1 MTNKTVMCLFDIN
14 IHNSYKDLLL
24 QELSQINLIHIKP
37 KQIEGE
43 SQKKGEN
50 VVDKIKKLRANTEDL
65 FKALKISDYDLQNL
79 KAKKDERIEFKV
91 KDVDE
96 LINFLLEEVDFYS
109 NRVAELERY
118 TAKVKI
124 ELNKMKT
131 IEESYKFMEKVN
143 LTRDNLSK
151 LDQLSFRVFITFSK
165 NLINLKNLFEFSKFP
180 NFYETQDISD
190 DRIIFYTI
198 YPVDKEDELKEKVR
212 IIHAE
217 EVPILKKYLLSDG
230 INFNRISSELK
241 LIDNTMDKYQ
251 KELERLRDDNILL
264 FAAIHEAVTNI
275 EEYNWA
281 ERQFEEITSSRSQ
294 LKFFIPAYKKDT
306 IQQRLIE
313 VFKDQI
319 TIHSI
324 EISKKPLTISEEE
337 KQELDLHK
345 STAKK
350 PYKSAE
356 IKSDEEEIS
365 EELREETPRIMKNN
379 FFVRPFETLTRM
391 YGTPSYSEIDPTPF
405 LAITFPILFGLMFG
419 DIGHGLVLIIAG
431 VVGALLFRNKKGS
444 DFLNFC
450 WIIFYCGWGAILC
463 GFLYGEFF
471 GMHDIEIGGQILVH
485 LTPIKLSSVIPEPH
499 ILLIISGIG
508 AVIFILGGIERL
520 ISRTR
525 KRRWIIDLGL
535 TLILLPL
542 ILIVL
547 TPVLDITLHN
557 PISNILT
564 VFLFAVLVGVIHINL
579 GWFIQFLNYW
589 RQSRKYL
596 SFSDSLVKILLLTGG
611 TILLFVYGFDIN
623 AWLAP
628 PYPILLPLIP
638 GILLI
643 ILKPLG
649 KIFHISYLKKESYK
663 ELVGEGSMETFETLL
678 SIISNVASYIR
689 LLALAL
695 AHIALMI
702 AIQAM
707 AGLVQGEGIFV
718 EIIRL
723 IGLIFGNVVVI
734 LIEGLLVFLNAL
746 RLNFY
751 EFFFKFY
758 HGSGTQFY
766 PFYLD
771 DNFSIIEFK
780 LKTDKDIIFEEIEK
794 EIESKKTQED
804 IIKATKYISKKYL

>member
-1 MTNKTVMCLFDIN
+1 MTDKTVMCLFDIN

-24 QELSQINLIHIKP
+24 QEISQIHLIHIRP
-37 KQIEGE
+37 KETE
-43 SQKKGEN
+43 DETQKKGDQEI
-50 VVDKIKKLRANTEDL
+50 DRIKKLRANTEDL
-65 FKALKISDYDLQNL
+65 LKALKISDYDLQNL
-79 KAKKDERIEFKV
+79 KAKKAERIEFKV

-96 LINFLLEEVDFYS
+96 LITYLLEEVDFYS

-118 TAKVKI
+118 ISKVNI
-124 ELNKMKT
+124 ELSKMKT
-131 IEESYKFMEKVN
+131 IEEGYQFMERMN
-143 LTRDNLSK
+143 LTRNNLSK
-151 LDQLSFRVFITFSK
+151 LNELSFRVFITFSK

-190 DRIIFYTI
+190 ERTIFYTI
-198 YPVDKEDELKEKVR
+198 YPVDKEDELKEKIR

-241 LIDNTMDKYQ
+241 LINNTLDKYQ

-264 FAAIHEAVTNI
+264 FAAIHEAVINI

-281 ERQFEEITSSRSQ
+281 ERQFEEVTSNRSQ
-294 LKFFIPAYKKDT
+294 LKFFIPVVKKDA
-306 IQQRLIE
+306 IQQRLID
-313 VFKDQI
+313 VFKDKI
-319 TIHSI
+319 AIHSV
-324 EISKKPLTISEEE
+324 EISKKPLVISEEE
-337 KQELDLHK
+337 NQELDLNK
-345 STAKK
+345 SPVKK
-350 PYKSAE
+350 PYKSE
-356 IKSDEEEIS
+356 KFEPNEVETNED
-365 EELREETPRIMKNN
+365 LRESTPRIMKNN
-379 FFVRPFETLTRM
+379 FLVRPFETLTRM

-405 LAITFPILFGLMFG
+405 LAVMFPLLFGIMFG

-431 VVGALLFRNKKGS
+431 LLGAFLFRNKKGT

-450 WIIFYCGWGAILC
+450 WIIFYCGWGAILF
-463 GFLYGEFF
+463 GFLYGESF
-471 GMHDIEIGGQILVH
+471 GAPNL
-485 LTPIKLSSVIPEPH
+485 
-499 ILLIISGIG
+499 
-508 AVIFILGGIERL
+508 F
-520 ISRTR
+520 
-525 KRRWIIDLGL
+525 GL
-535 TLILLPL
+535 P
-542 ILIVL
+542 L
-547 TPVLDITLHN
+547 TPVTLPFTSITLHD
-557 PISNILT
+557 PINDPFT
-564 VFLFAVLVGVIHINL
+564 VFKFAILIGVLQINL
-579 GWFIQFLNYW
+579 GWLIQFLNYW

-596 SFSDSLVKILLLTGG
+596 AFSDSLVKILLLTGG
-611 TILLFVYGFDIN
+611 AILIFIYGFDMY

-663 ELVGEGSMETFETLL
+663 ELISEGSMETFETLL

-702 AIQAM
+702 AIEAM
-707 AGLVQGEGIFV
+707 AGLIEGGGVIG
-718 EIIRL
+718 EIIRTV
-723 IGLIFGNVVVI
+723 GLVFGNIVVI

-758 HGSGTQFY
+758 HGAGTKFY
-766 PFYLD
+766 PFYLV
-771 DNFSIIEFK
+771 DNFSKIEFK
-780 LKTDKDIIFEEIEK
+780 LSTDKDIIFEEIEK
-794 EIESKKTQED
+794 EIESKKTQKD
-804 IIKATKYISKKYL
+804 IIEATKYISKKYL

>member
-1 MTNKTVMCLFDIN
+1 MTDKTVMCLFDIN

-37 KQIEGE
+37 KQIEE
-43 SQKKGEN
+43 KTKQKG
-50 VVDKIKKLRANTEDL
+50 DKVIDNIKKLRANTEDL

-79 KAKKDERIEFKV
+79 TAKKDERIEFKV
-91 KDVDE
+91 TDIDE
-96 LINFLLEEVDFYS
+96 LINYLLEEVDFYS
-109 NRVAELERY
+109 NRVAELERFI
-118 TAKVKI
+118 AKVKI

-131 IEESYKFMEKVN
+131 IEEGYKFMENMN
-143 LTRDNLSK
+143 LTRENLSK
-151 LDQLSFRVFITFSK
+151 LDKLSFRVFITFSK

-190 DRIIFYTI
+190 DRIIFYSI
-198 YPVDKEDELKEKVR
+198 YPTDKEDELKEKIR

-230 INFNRISSELK
+230 INFSRISSELN
-241 LIDNTMDKYQ
+241 LINNTMVKYQ
-251 KELERLRDDNILL
+251 KELERLRNDNILL

-281 ERQFEEITSSRSQ
+281 ERQFEDITSRRSQ
-294 LKFFIPAYKKDT
+294 LKFFIPADKKKS
-306 IQQRLIE
+306 IQQKLIDI
-313 VFKDQI
+313 FQDKI
-319 TIHSI
+319 TIHSV
-324 EISKKPLTISEEE
+324 EISKKPLVISEEE
-337 KQELDLHK
+337 KQKLDLN
-345 STAKK
+345 K
-350 PYKSAE
+350 PTVKESYKSE
-356 IKSDEEEIS
+356 KIKSDEIETS

-391 YGTPSYSEIDPTPF
+391 YGTPSYSEIDPTPY
-405 LAITFPILFGLMFG
+405 LAITFPILFGIMFG
-419 DIGHGLVLIIAG
+419 DMGHGLVLIIAG
-431 VVGALLFRNKKGS
+431 LVGAFLFRNKKGT

-450 WIIFYCGWGAILC
+450 WIIFYCGWGAILF
-463 GFLYGEFF
+463 GLLYGEFF
-471 GMHDIEIGGQILVH
+471 GMDKIFGLNLNAV
-485 LTPIKLSSVIPEPH
+485 TIPF
-499 ILLIISGIG
+499 LN
-508 AVIFILGGIERL
+508 
-520 ISRTR
+520 
-525 KRRWIIDLGL
+525 
-535 TLILLPL
+535 
-542 ILIVL
+542 
-547 TPVLDITLHN
+547 ITLHN
-557 PISNILT
+557 PIDNPFT
-564 VFLFAVLVGVIHINL
+564 VFKFAVLIGVIHINL
-579 GWFIQFLNYW
+579 GWVIQFLNYW

-596 SFSDSLVKILLLTGG
+596 ALSDSLVKIVLLTGG
-611 TILLFVYGFDIN
+611 TILIFVYGFDMN

-628 PYPILLPLIP
+628 PYPILLPLVP

-663 ELVGEGSMETFETLL
+663 GLIGEGSMETFETLL

-702 AIQAM
+702 AIEAM

-718 EIIRL
+718 EIIRSV
-723 IGLIFGNVVVI
+723 GLVFGNIVVI

-771 DNFSIIEFK
+771 DYFSKIEFE
-780 LKTDKDIIFEEIEK
+780 LSADKDVIFEEIEK
-794 EIESKKTQED
+794 EIESKKTQKD
-804 IIKATKYISKKYL
+804 IIEATKYISKKYL

>member
-1 MTNKTVMCLFDIN
+1 MTDKTVMCLFDIN

-37 KQIEGE
+37 KKIEDE
-43 SQKKGEN
+43 TKQKG
-50 VVDKIKKLRANTEDL
+50 DKVIDNIKKLRGNTEDL

-79 KAKKDERIEFKV
+79 VAEKDEKIKFKV

-96 LINFLLEEVDFYS
+96 LINYLLEEVDFYS

-118 TAKVKI
+118 IAKVEI

-131 IEESYKFMEKVN
+131 IEEGYKFMEKMN
-143 LTRDNLSK
+143 LTRDNLLK
-151 LDQLSFRVFITFSK
+151 LDQLTFRVFITFSK

-190 DRIIFYTI
+190 DRIIFYSI
-198 YPVDKEDELKEKVR
+198 YPADKEDELKEKIR

-230 INFNRISSELK
+230 INFSRISSELK
-241 LIDNTMDKYQ
+241 LINNTMDKYQ
-251 KELERLRDDNILL
+251 KELERLRNDNILL

-281 ERQFEEITSSRSQ
+281 ERQFEDITSSRSQ
-294 LKFFIPAYKKDT
+294 LQFFIPANKKKS
-306 IQQRLIE
+306 IQQKLIGL
-313 VFKDQI
+313 FKDKI
-319 TIHSI
+319 TIHSV
-324 EISKKPLTISEEE
+324 EISKKPLVISEDQ
-337 KQELDLHK
+337 KQKLDL
-345 STAKK
+345 KK
-350 PYKSAE
+350 LTVEESYKSE
-356 IKSDEEEIS
+356 KIKSNEIETS

-391 YGTPSYSEIDPTPF
+391 YGTPSYSEIDPTPY
-405 LAITFPILFGLMFG
+405 LAITFPILFGIMFG
-419 DIGHGLVLIIAG
+419 DIGHGLVLIISG
-431 VVGALLFRNKKGS
+431 LVGAFVFRKKKGT

-450 WIIFYCGWGAILC
+450 WIIFYCGWGAILF
-463 GFLYGEFF
+463 GLLYGEFF
-471 GMHDIEIGGQILVH
+471 GMQEIFG
-485 LTPIKLSSVIPEPH
+485 
-499 ILLIISGIG
+499 
-508 AVIFILGGIERL
+508 
-520 ISRTR
+520 
-525 KRRWIIDLGL
+525 LGL
-535 TLILLPL
+535 NPVTIPLLN
-542 ILIVL
+542 
-547 TPVLDITLHN
+547 ITLHN
-557 PISNILT
+557 PIDNPFT
-564 VFLFAVLVGVIHINL
+564 VFKFAVLIGVIHINL
-579 GWFIQFLNYW
+579 GWLIQFLNYW
-589 RQSRKYL
+589 KQSKKYL
-596 SFSDSLVKILLLTGG
+596 ALSDSLVKIMLLTGG
-611 TILLFVYGFDIN
+611 TFLIFVYGFDMN
-623 AWLAP
+623 SWLAP
-628 PYPILLPLIP
+628 PYPILLTLVP

-643 ILKPLG
+643 VLKPLG

-663 ELVGEGSMETFETLL
+663 GLIGEGSMETFETLL

-702 AIQAM
+702 AIEAM
-707 AGLVQGEGIFV
+707 AGLVQGEGIFE
-718 EIIRL
+718 EIVRS
-723 IGLIFGNVVVI
+723 IGLVFGNVVVI

-771 DNFSIIEFK
+771 DDFSKIIFE
-780 LKTDKDIIFEEIEK
+780 LGTDKDVIFEEIEK
-794 EIESKKTQED
+794 EIESKKTQKD
-804 IIKATKYISKKYL
+804 IIEATKYISKKYL

>member
-37 KQIEGE
+37 KQIEAE
-43 SQKKGEN
+43 SQKKG
-50 VVDKIKKLRANTEDL
+50 DKVIDRIKILRANTEDL

-79 KAKKDERIEFKV
+79 KFKKTERIEFNV
-91 KDVDE
+91 KDIDE
-96 LINFLLEEVDFYS
+96 LTNYLLEEVDFYS

-118 TAKVKI
+118 IAKVKI
-124 ELNKMKT
+124 ELNNMKT
-131 IEESYKFMEKVN
+131 IEEGYLFMDKMN

-165 NLINLKNLFEFSKFP
+165 NLTNLKNLFEFSKFP

-190 DRIIFYTI
+190 ERTIFYSI
-198 YPVDKEDELKEKVR
+198 YPVDKEDELKEKIR

-217 EVPILKKYLLSDG
+217 EVPILKKYLLSNG
-230 INFNRISSELK
+230 INFNRISNELK
-241 LIDNTMDKYQ
+241 LINNTMDKYQ

-281 ERQFEEITSSRSQ
+281 ERQFEDITSSRSQ
-294 LKFFIPAYKKDT
+294 LKFFIPIYKKDS
-306 IQQRLIE
+306 IEKRLRD

-319 TIHSI
+319 TIHSV
-324 EISKKPLTISEEE
+324 EISKKPLVIPEEK
-337 KQELDLHK
+337 KQELDLKK
-345 STAKK
+345 SSGKK
-350 PYKSAE
+350 QFKSE
-356 IKSDEEEIS
+356 KIKSNELETS
-365 EELREETPRIMKNN
+365 EELRKETPRIMKNN
-379 FFVRPFETLTRM
+379 FFFRPFETLTRM

-405 LAITFPILFGLMFG
+405 LAITFPILFGIMFG

-431 VVGALLFRNKKGS
+431 LVGAFFFRNKKGT

-450 WIIFYCGWGAILC
+450 WIIFYCGWGAILF

-471 GMHDIEIGGQILVH
+471 GMHDIEIGGQVLFH
-485 LTPIKLSSVIPEPH
+485 LTPITIPF
-499 ILLIISGIG
+499 LN
-508 AVIFILGGIERL
+508 
-520 ISRTR
+520 
-525 KRRWIIDLGL
+525 
-535 TLILLPL
+535 
-542 ILIVL
+542 
-547 TPVLDITLHN
+547 ITLHN
-557 PISNILT
+557 PIGNIFT
-564 VFLFAVLVGVIHINL
+564 VFIFAVLIGVIHINL

-589 RQSRKYL
+589 KQSRKYL

-611 TILLFVYGFDIN
+611 TVLIFVYGFNIN

-663 ELVGEGSMETFETLL
+663 GLISEGSMETFETLL

-702 AIQAM
+702 AISAM
-707 AGLVQGEGIFV
+707 ANLIQGEGILN

-723 IGLIFGNVVVI
+723 IGLIFGNIIVI

-758 HGSGTQFY
+758 HGSGTEFY

-771 DNFSIIEFK
+771 DNFSKIEFK
-780 LKTDKDIIFEEIEK
+780 LSIDKDIIFEEIEK
-794 EIESKKTQED
+794 EIESKKTQKD
-804 IIKATKYISKKYL
+804 IIEATKYISKKYL